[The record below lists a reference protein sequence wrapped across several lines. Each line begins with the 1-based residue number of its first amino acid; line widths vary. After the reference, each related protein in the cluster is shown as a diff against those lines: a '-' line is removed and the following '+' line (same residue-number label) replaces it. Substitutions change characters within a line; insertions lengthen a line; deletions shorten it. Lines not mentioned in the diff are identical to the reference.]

1 MAVSNGL
8 RRLIPGHR
16 PTPYG
21 DSDQTHVNLR
31 PDDNSTPEDEPSAQT
46 HLERLRDRLKIVHV
60 QAGEPT
66 YRALETLTGRRLS
79 ASTISR
85 MFNPTR
91 PPKWPKLEYLLH
103 ALGVPRQDCD
113 TVWRPLWA
121 AAVSEV
127 SRISDPARVAE
138 ENLSPSKVDAH
149 TSCAR
154 CGAVVADP
162 AIHRTW
168 HQKLSEAESVI
179 ELLTRLNRR
188 AATTPQARSTTPVR
202 ALPNAPTARPKRR
215 SER

>member
-1 MAVSNGL
+1 MAVPNGL

-16 PTPYG
+16 PTPYD
-21 DSDQTHVNLR
+21 DSDQAPIDLV
-31 PDDNSTPEDEPSAQT
+31 PDDNPTSDDDTSAQT

-66 YRALETLTGRRLS
+66 YRALETLTSRRLS

-127 SRISDPARVAE
+127 SRISDPARVAQE
-138 ENLSPSKVDAH
+138 SLSPSKIDSH

-168 HQKLSEAESVI
+168 HQKLSEAENVL
-179 ELLTRLNRR
+179 EVLARRNRR
-188 AATTPQARSTTPVR
+188 TATAPQTRTTTPVR
-202 ALPNAPTARPKRR
+202 ALPNAPTARPQRR
-215 SER
+215 PDH